1 MKLSTQKRI
10 KLVEEQNKRKRD
22 SSNAKESLEKEVF
35 SPQKYF
41 LKISFLQ
48 KYLLFMKVRIV

>member
-41 LKISFLQ
+41 
-48 KYLLFMKVRIV
+48 